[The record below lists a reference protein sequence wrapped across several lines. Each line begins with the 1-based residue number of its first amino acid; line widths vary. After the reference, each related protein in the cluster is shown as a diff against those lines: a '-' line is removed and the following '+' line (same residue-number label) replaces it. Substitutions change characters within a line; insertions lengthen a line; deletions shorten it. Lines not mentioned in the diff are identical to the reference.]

1 MAHYLITIPKATN
14 QAVGMTNTANDGE
27 LDSATIW
34 DLGHKTVICWGDP
47 ASAASDAD
55 IIADVSLNRCQ
66 SYWGRSWIVV
76 DSEEKTVQA
85 CTDRLGIFPIW
96 IGEHQNSTALYTS
109 RQALSTFTQHQPKT
123 ASAQRTL
130 VAFGQLFD
138 EQALWHEIRCLNGRT
153 TVTIDSGRTVVESH
167 QDTPILGNDIT
178 RFDDALEAFVEA
190 VREAFNCDR
199 EPMVS
204 LSGGLDSRLIL
215 SAATAL
221 GKKPTTLTY
230 GSPLSSDHQIA
241 KTLAECAGLHL
252 MTGNE
257 FATPTDP
264 STIQRVADLGNGE
277 VPLHH
282 AHSILDSSLLA
293 QTSGRMLLTGTG
305 AEVARAFYYDRGFP
319 GFSIFGQG
327 MVGHTSLMERAKRY
341 IREEYSKS
349 ATPFFNYAPQF
360 KETMLNDLNRIIERH
375 AHQFDTPARF
385 LDNFYLQNRVV
396 RFVACGQQMLDSHYL
411 RSHPFLNK
419 DALYQIAHL
428 PVRYKLA
435 SRFHRKAIQ
444 KLSPKLANIRWDK
457 TDQPLSHGLPLSYR
471 YPALTSRLGIEHWG
485 KNSTPMYNYS
495 ELAKH
500 LPRSTIERI
509 LRQMNCLNNINDDQS
524 WQRVQQHLPTLGFS
538 AVWSQSKPLT
548 VIQSIT
554 GA

>member
-1 MAHYLITIPKATN
+1 M
-14 QAVGMTNTANDGE
+14 
-27 LDSATIW
+27 
-34 DLGHKTVICWGDP
+34 
-47 ASAASDAD
+47 
-55 IIADVSLNRCQ
+55 
-66 SYWGRSWIVV
+66 
-76 DSEEKTVQA
+76 
-85 CTDRLGIFPIW
+85 
-96 IGEHQNSTALYTS
+96 
-109 RQALSTFTQHQPKT
+109 
-123 ASAQRTL
+123 
-130 VAFGQLFD
+130 
-138 EQALWHEIRCLNGRT
+138 
-153 TVTIDSGRTVVESH
+153 
-167 QDTPILGNDIT
+167 
-178 RFDDALEAFVEA
+178 
-190 VREAFNCDR
+190 
-199 EPMVS
+199 S

-221 GKKPTTLTY
+221 GKKPTALTY
-230 GSPLSSDHQIA
+230 GSPLSSDHKIA
-241 KTLAECAGLHL
+241 KALADCAGLRL
-252 MTGNE
+252 ITGNE
-257 FATPTDP
+257 FTTPTDP

-319 GFSIFGQG
+319 GFSVFGQG
-327 MVGHTSLMERAKRY
+327 VVGHTSLMDRAKRY

-349 ATPFFNYAPQF
+349 ATPFFNYAPQY
-360 KETMLNDLNRIIERH
+360 KESMLSSLNQIIERH
-375 AHQFDTPARF
+375 AQHFDTAARF

-411 RSHPFLNK
+411 RSHPFLNR

-444 KLSPKLANIRWDK
+444 RLSPKLANIRWDK
-457 TDQPLSHGLPLSYR
+457 TDQPLSQGLPLSYR
-471 YPALTSRLGIEHWG
+471 YPALTSRLGMENWG

-500 LPRSTIERI
+500 LSRGTIERS
-509 LRQMNCLNNINDDQS
+509 LRQMNCLNNIKDDQS